1 MEILALF
8 NRNYEKIRVEG
19 FESKYLPYLDL
30 KNYLDEYFS
39 DKKLLGHSFLGNDIY
54 GLKIGTGKIKVLAWS
69 QMHGNESTGTRAML
83 DALNFLKLDE
93 NWVKELLESVT
104 FHFIPMLNPDGASLY
119 TRRNAGGVDLNRD
132 FIQEASPEIKILKH
146 YVEEVAPQYLFNLHD
161 QRTIFNVG
169 DTPNPATL
177 AFLAPSVDVER
188 SINEPRVQAMAIIDT
203 IYKGMQEIIPGYISR
218 FTDEFYPTST
228 GDNFMKMGVP
238 TILFEAGH
246 YPNDYERDHTR
257 KYNALA
263 ILLALDKIAKNEK
276 PEIGDYF
283 GIPENKKKFLDII
296 LRNVRVSSN
305 ESEMLLDI
313 GIYFEERLDKKKHEV
328 VYCARIEEIGDLSA
342 YHGHLDINKNGKTYI
357 GKATVY
363 PKIGDLADFSVGTIH
378 FEKGKFNG

>member
-8 NRNYEKIRVEG
+8 NCNYEKIRVEG
-19 FESKYLPYLDL
+19 FESKYLPYLGL
-30 KNYLDEYFS
+30 KNYLDKHFS

-83 DALNFLKLDE
+83 DVLNFLKLNE

-188 SINEPRVQAMAIIDT
+188 SINDPRVQAMAIIDT

-276 PEIGDYF
+276 SEIGDYF

-342 YHGHLDINKNGKTYI
+342 YCGHLDINKNGKTYI
-357 GKATVY
+357 GNATVY